1 VDSVSE
7 ATYVGEKY
15 GAGGCKG
22 AHLILYLLK
31 YAVAVDRRMVGW
43 EASWVGAA
51 QRRQWSL
58 RRGICRR
65 RKARTGLYGL
75 EEW

>member
-22 AHLILYLLK
+22 AHLILYLLT
-31 YAVAVDRRMVGW
+31 YAVTVERRMVRW
-43 EASWVGAA
+43 EASWMGAA
-51 QRRQWSL
+51 QRR
-58 RRGICRR
+58 
-65 RKARTGLYGL
+65 
-75 EEW
+75 